1 MKRILPILLSLLL
14 LCACVQRPQ
23 NETAQAS
30 AAETGETPAAE
41 PDATPANK
49 TPAPDRDV
57 PTPVALSFDVPEI
70 GGYSDFAYTLSA
82 ALLDG
87 TENRNLSPV
96 SVYYALAM
104 AAEGADGQTLSDLLK
119 LLGCSDLDAL
129 HETADT
135 MLEKLTRP
143 RETGEITL
151 CNSLWTGEQIPVRD
165 EFRKQ
170 LQKLYGADAFSVAF
184 GTDAAA
190 ERIAGWISEKTNGL
204 ISPSPDAMRFD
215 ADTVGVLLNTV
226 YFRDQWRLQF
236 ADPNPGTFTRADGT
250 EQDADF
256 LHRLSGDTYIV
267 RGDRYLRYSVSFENR
282 GCVTFIL
289 PDEGVALSD
298 LFGTPDKLRT
308 MLSGGE
314 TIHADVDLLMPE
326 FKFRDRFEL
335 ADTLTALGLSDAFTD
350 DADFSGISIFKT
362 KFDRVIQETV
372 VDLNR
377 DGVEAAGYT
386 EIILAPGAA
395 AMPDDEPEPLPL
407 IEFHLDRPF
416 LFVIET
422 AGIPLFVG
430 TVNAPNENN

>member
-1 MKRILPILLSLLL
+1 MKRILPFLLSLLL
-14 LCACVQRPQ
+14 LCACVQKPQ
-23 NETAQAS
+23 TETAQAV
-30 AAETGETPAAE
+30 ATPSPE
-41 PDATPANK
+41 PDAP
-49 TPAPDRDV
+49 PSPDRDG

-70 GGYSDFAYTLSA
+70 KDYNDFVYTLSA

-87 TENRNLSPV
+87 TENRNLSPI

-129 HETADT
+129 HETADA

-151 CNSLWTGEQIPVRD
+151 CNSLWTGEKIPVRD

-170 LQKLYGADAFSVAF
+170 LQKLYSADAFSVAF
-184 GTDAAA
+184 GIDVAA
-190 ERIAGWISEKTNGL
+190 ERISSWITEKTNGL

-215 ADTVGVLLNTV
+215 EDTVGVLLNTV
-226 YFRDQWRLQF
+226 YFRDQWRMQF
-236 ADPNPGTFTRADGT
+236 ADSKPGTFTRADGT

-256 LHRLSGDTYIV
+256 LHRLFGDTYIV
-267 RGDRYLRYSVSFENR
+267 RGDGYLRYSVSFENR

-289 PDEGVALSD
+289 PDEGVALSG
-298 LFGTPDKLRT
+298 LLGTPDKLKT
-308 MLSGGE
+308 LLSGGE

-362 KFDRVIQETV
+362 KFDHVIQETV

-377 DGVEAAGYT
+377 NGVEAAGYT
-386 EIILAPGAA
+386 EILIAPGAA
-395 AMPDDEPEPLPL
+395 PMPDDEPEPLPL

-430 TVNAPNENN
+430 TVSAPGESR